1 MSIES
6 TPPIELLTIPE
17 VAKVLK
23 ISESGVRRLQQARH
37 LPFIKVGGSIRFYKE
52 DIMSFL
58 EQRRVDSI
66 DLNRRRYDSTNDK
79 KVVVIDFRFN
89 HTRYRKR
96 SPDN

>member
-52 DIMSFL
+52 DIMSYL

-66 DLNRRRYDSTNDK
+66 DLNRRYDSTNDK
-79 KVVVIDFRFN
+79 KGVVDRFQIQP
-89 HTRYRKR
+89 HKIQKKK
-96 SPDN
+96 S